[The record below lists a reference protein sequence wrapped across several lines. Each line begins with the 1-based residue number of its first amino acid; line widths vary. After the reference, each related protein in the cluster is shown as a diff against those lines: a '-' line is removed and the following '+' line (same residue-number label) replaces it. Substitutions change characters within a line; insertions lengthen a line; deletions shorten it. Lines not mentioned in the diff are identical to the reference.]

1 MKKIIDFNKFASFL
15 TGSNN
20 REEQINTLK
29 DSLISVKDCEE
40 ISECELLQMF
50 DKKCEISQ
58 TLEPFHNFYT
68 IRINNIWEC
77 DSVLK
82 IL

>member
-1 MKKIIDFNKFASFL
+1 MQKFINFNEFAEFL

-20 REEQINTLK
+20 RKEMLKVLK
-29 DSLISVKDCEE
+29 DSLINVNTNEYIK
-40 ISECELLQMF
+40 ECEIFELL

-58 TLEPFHNFYT
+58 KLETFHNYYT

-77 DSVLK
+77 DIISK
-82 IL
+82 FI